1 MNSTQ
6 GVPKIT
12 LGELAEHLGGI
23 DPRTALNLASDSGLP
38 MRGRSAPRQVY
49 RFAWVDIFRVLHG
62 IEPDRHPDLLEE
74 LKEPLW
80 RPAQV
85 ADFLSMSAEA
95 LRKARSRGRLV
106 LPPSIRINDRIEL
119 WRPRDI
125 RRWDLGDAP
134 TNYVKAKTATTTVSY
149 PTANPGSRGGFFGA
163 FLKSHENSIVRTP
176 DTPAGQLPHS
186 AENTHRPSGLR
197 CGQT

>member
-1 MNSTQ
+1 MKTAQ
-6 GVPKIT
+6 GSPKIT
-12 LGELAEHLGGI
+12 LAELAEHLGGI
-23 DPRTALNLASDSGLP
+23 DPRLALNLASDSGLP

-49 RFAWVDIFRVLHG
+49 RFAWVDIFRFLHG

-85 ADFLSMSAEA
+85 ADFLSMSVEA

-106 LPPSIRINDRIEL
+106 LPTSIRISDRIEL

-125 RRWDLGDAP
+125 RRWDRGDAP
-134 TNYVKAKTATTTVSY
+134 TNYVKAKTATTAVSH
-149 PTANPGSRGGFFGA
+149 PTANPESRGGLFGA
-163 FLKSHENSIVRTP
+163 FMRSPQEPHRP
-176 DTPAGQLPHS
+176 DTEHTRRTAS
-186 AENTHRPSGLR
+186 TLR
-197 CGQT
+197 GKYT